1 MEAFVAR
8 FHDYAV
14 RVTAE
19 QVNVVRPLRH
29 ESANQFV
36 LRWLD
41 ARLLSTPAQS
51 EARMVRDC
59 ISALGNLYPPASSSV
74 MPVTERELLL
84 ALAKQAETT
93 VTSNMV
99 NASYEPGTEQSP
111 QSLATLRSGRATAG
125 NKGKTTLDQSSTPQH
140 QADMPLTQ
148 ETVPPSVH
156 DFYR

>member
-1 MEAFVAR
+1 MYAAHQSPALRQISTGSPGSCVGEVEHSLWDFPFSLAADSYALQWFASLPEQTVGSWPDLVEAFVAR

-74 MPVTERELLL
+74 MPVTL
-84 ALAKQAETT
+84 
-93 VTSNMV
+93 
-99 NASYEPGTEQSP
+99 
-111 QSLATLRSGRATAG
+111 G
-125 NKGKTTLDQSSTPQH
+125 NYYWL
-140 QADMPLTQ
+140 
-148 ETVPPSVH
+148 
-156 DFYR
+156 